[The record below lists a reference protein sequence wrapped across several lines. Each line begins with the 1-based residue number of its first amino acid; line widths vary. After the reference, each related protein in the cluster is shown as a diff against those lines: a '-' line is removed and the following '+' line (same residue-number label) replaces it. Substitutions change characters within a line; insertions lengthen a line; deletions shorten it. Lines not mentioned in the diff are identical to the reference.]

1 VAGNRTFV
9 AAVAVSAEELFE
21 KPLVQGGS
29 GTTFWAMT
37 EFLYPDTLRA
47 DIWIP
52 RRTRGVC
59 RGGRLTKR
67 DSMMDVA
74 ADFLFSDCSAPEY
87 TAGSAGSILN
97 SYPDNC
103 YQLKWR

>member
-1 VAGNRTFV
+1 VIGTVAGNRTFV

-52 RRTRGVC
+52 RPPGGVC
-59 RGGRLTKR
+59 REMRLTKR
-67 DSMMDVA
+67 DSMMDIS
-74 ADFLFSDCSAPEY
+74 ADYRFSDHSAPQY
-87 TAGSAGSILN
+87 AAGSAGSILN
-97 SYPDNC
+97 S
-103 YQLKWR
+103 